1 MSRRRFANSYTYRL
15 LAKSTR
21 EQARLQGGKAVCEE
35 VSVQLARR
43 ERFVQAG
50 QAGEA
55 TEDAGGQ
62 GGQRGVVH
70 NCPGGELGI

>member
-1 MSRRRFANSYTYRL
+1 MSRRRFANSYAYRL

-21 EQARLQGGKAVCEE
+21 EQARLQDSKAVCEE
-35 VSVQLARR
+35 VSAQLARR

-55 TEDAGGQ
+55 AEDAGGQ
-62 GGQRGVVH
+62 GGQRGVAH
-70 NCPGGELGI
+70 NCPGGELGT